1 MRILERIHKM
11 TAFITLDTESFFET
25 ECMQN
30 AEFDID
36 RACTEGLDAFLDF
49 LDGKNIKSTLFVTEQ
64 MLDLC
69 GERLKKAAE
78 NGHEIAVHSLK
89 HKPINTYEEYS
100 LVLSVMKEKILKIT
114 GVEPVGYRAPCFSV
128 TKEGIQALKDNGF
141 LYDSSVLE
149 VNNTY
154 GSNRVSLASFNKIN
168 DSVFEKD
175 GFFEVKPAVA
185 DTVFGKI
192 PVSGGA
198 YVRLF
203 PWCFIGRVL
212 KKHIKNADSFL
223 FYVHP
228 FELTGKK
235 LTSGFRLNITDWLF
249 INRGRKKYFEKFA
262 ETIDF
267 LEKSGYNFYTVK
279 NYIKNMGEVE
289 NNG

>member
-1 MRILERIHKM
+1 M
-11 TAFITLDTESFFET
+11 TAYVTMDAESFFET
-25 ECMQN
+25 ECMHS
-30 AEFDID
+30 AEFDKN

-69 GERLKKAAE
+69 AERLKRAAA

-100 LVLSVMKEKILKIT
+100 LVLSSMKEKILKIT
-114 GVEPVGYRAPCFSV
+114 GIEPVGYRAPCFSI
-128 TKEGIQALKDNGF
+128 TDEGLRALKDSGF

-154 GSNRVSLASFNKIN
+154 GSNRVSLASFMKIN
-168 DSVFEKD
+168 DSVCEKD
-175 GFFEVKPAVA
+175 GFFEVKPAIA
-185 DTVFGKI
+185 KTAKI

-198 YVRLF
+198 YLRLF
-203 PWCFIGRVL
+203 PWWLMRRVL
-212 KKHIKNADSFL
+212 KRHIRNADSFL

-228 FELTGKK
+228 FELTDKN
-235 LTSGFRLNITDWLF
+235 LTKGYRLNITDWLF
-249 INRGRKKYFEKFA
+249 VNRGRKKYFEKFA

-267 LEKSGYNFYTVK
+267 LEKTGYNFYTVK
-279 NYIKNMGEVE
+279 DYIKKTGESE
-289 NNG
+289 NDG